1 MCDEVVVQLVALTE
15 LEDQPD
21 SLLGDDDLVQAGD
34 MRVDELT
41 VVMDL
46 AGEVWVVARCSLEDD
61 LCVRKERVSGEVYT
75 AE

>member
-1 MCDEVVVQLVALTE
+1 MGNEVVVQFIALTE

-21 SLLGDDDLVQAGD
+21 GLLGDDDLVQAGD

-46 AGEVWVVARCSLEDD
+46 TGEGWIVATRSLEDD
-61 LCVRKERVSGEVYT
+61 LCVGQERVSGEVDT
-75 AE
+75 AK

>member
-1 MCDEVVVQLVALTE
+1 MCDEVVVQLIALTE
-15 LEDQPD
+15 FEDQPD
-21 SLLGDDDLVQAGD
+21 SLLGDNDLVEAGD
-34 MRVDELT
+34 VRVDELT

-46 AGEVWVVARCSLEDD
+46 AGEVGVVARSGLEDD